1 MHVQVVYQGRVVESK
16 ATSVMMKSPAFLKRL
31 FGADRKQTASY
42 TDSLS
47 SSGDLEELYGDQQ
60 SPLGGSSML
69 VPSTLKGE
77 QARFRQ
83 TSSQELHV
91 CVGSLES
98 SSNKA
103 VPLAVDSSQSTTS
116 NVKGSPPHTLRS
128 STPATTSEPRQLIE
142 KSPLQSLPEPNIT
155 RREKQKTSPLCLNN
169 MASLQA
175 AMYRD
180 EPSVAM
186 QTPSVAMHG
195 QSVAMHRPPGAMR
208 GPSVAMRGPS
218 VAMRGPSV
226 AMRGPSITV
235 HGDSLPHENS
245 QRQVTEVQ
253 KVHRNLKP
261 DGRGPLM
268 DGVAMSSWKSASS
281 LPLAILHDS
290 SPRRSHS
297 MDFDKTA
304 GQDAPSPGILQ
315 KGPRSMLSI
324 ESIRSQAS
332 STPEGSPICLRKI
345 TAELYI
351 LNRRSHFHH
360 HLLLAWERRLLV
372 SESLTHNHASVPD
385 IVQDLIHCIFY

>member
-47 SSGDLEELYGDQQ
+47 SSGDLEELYGGQQ
-60 SPLGGSSML
+60 SPFGSSSML

-77 QARFRQ
+77 QAHFRQ
-83 TSSQELHV
+83 TSSQGLHV

-116 NVKGSPPHTLRS
+116 NVKGSPPHTLTS
-128 STPATTSEPRQLIE
+128 STPATTSEPRQLID

-155 RREKQKTSPLCLNN
+155 RREKQKISPLCLNN

-186 QTPSVAMHG
+186 QTPSVAMHE
-195 QSVAMHRPPGAMR
+195 QTVAMHK
-208 GPSVAMRGPS
+208 PS

-235 HGDSLPHENS
+235 PGDSSPHENS

-253 KVHRNLKP
+253 KVPSNLKP

-268 DGVAMSSWKSASS
+268 DAVAMSSWKSASS

-332 STPEGSPICLRKI
+332 STPEGSPICLRKV

-372 SESLTHNHASVPD
+372 SE
-385 IVQDLIHCIFY
+385 

>member
-1 MHVQVVYQGRVVESK
+1 MHISLCFLFCLHMQTDNLPSFLSRKDAEETVHVQVVYQGRVVESK
-16 ATSVMMKSPAFLKRL
+16 STTSVMVKSPAFLKRL
-31 FGADRKQTASY
+31 FGADRKQTASS

-47 SSGDLEELYGDQQ
+47 SSGDLEELYGGQQ

-77 QARFRQ
+77 QAHFRQ

-103 VPLAVDSSQSTTS
+103 GALSVSSAAVPLAVDSSQSMMS
-116 NVKGSPPHTLRS
+116 SVKGSPHTLRS
-128 STPATTSEPRQLIE
+128 STPASTSEPRQLID
-142 KSPLQSLPEPNIT
+142 KSPLQSLPEPNFT
-155 RREKQKTSPLCLNN
+155 RREKQKTSPLCLSNV
-169 MASLQA
+169 ASLQA

-186 QTPSVAMHG
+186 KTPSVAMQSIAMHG
-195 QSVAMHRPPGAMR
+195 QSVAMH
-208 GPSVAMRGPS
+208 
-218 VAMRGPSV
+218 
-226 AMRGPSITV
+226 GPSITV
-235 HGDSLPHENS
+235 HGDSSPHENS
-245 QRQVTEVQ
+245 QHQVTEVQ
-253 KVHRNLKP
+253 KVHNNLMP
-261 DGRGPLM
+261 DGRKFLN

-281 LPLAILHDS
+281 LPLTILHNS

-304 GQDAPSPGILQ
+304 GQDALSPGILQ

-332 STPEGSPICLRKI
+332 STPEGSPICLRKV

-351 LNRRSHFHH
+351 LNRRSQFHK

-372 SESLTHNHASVPD
+372 SE
-385 IVQDLIHCIFY
+385 